1 MPEAP
6 LIIRDGH
13 AVPPPEVEQVL
24 LGHPAVAEVAVVGVP
39 DCFPVFDRFPGEIVA
54 AAVRLSA
61 PLPSAAA
68 DLTRYCEVRLAP
80 YKVPVR
86 WLFVPALPRT
96 AAGEPGRATLA
107 TQLAVASGFF
117 GPGRAATARANLR
130 GTATARLAGVDPRDR
145 FRPRPATEDL
155 RIPRQL
161 PRSWAPDDLDEF

>member
-13 AVPPPEVEQVL
+13 AVPPRDVEQVL

-39 DCFPVFDRFPGEIVA
+39 DRFPGEIVA

-68 DLTRYCEVRLAP
+68 DLTRHCKVRLAP

-96 AAGEPGRATLA
+96 TTGEPCRATLA
-107 TQLAVASGFF
+107 ARLAVASGFLGRAGRPRRGPTCGARPRRGRRGWTPETGSCRARPRKTSESRGSCR
-117 GPGRAATARANLR
+117 GPGRLT
-130 GTATARLAGVDPRDR
+130 T
-145 FRPRPATEDL
+145 
-155 RIPRQL
+155 
-161 PRSWAPDDLDEF
+161 

>member
-6 LIIRDGH
+6 LITRDGH
-13 AVPPPEVEQVL
+13 AVPPQEVEQVL

-39 DCFPVFDRFPGEIVA
+39 DRFPVFDRFPGEIVA

-68 DLTRYCEVRLAP
+68 DLTRYCEIRLAP
-80 YKVPVR
+80 YKVPVH

-96 AAGEPGRATLA
+96 TTGEPCRATLA
-107 TQLAVASGFF
+107 ARLVVASGFF
-117 GPGRAATARANLR
+117 GPGWAATARANLR
-130 GTATARLAGVDPRDR
+130 GTATARLTGVDPRDL
-145 FRPRPATEDL
+145 FLPRPATEDL

-161 PRSWAPDDLDEF
+161 RRSWAPDDLDEF

>member
-13 AVPPPEVEQVL
+13 AVPPRDVEQVL

-39 DCFPVFDRFPGEIVA
+39 DRFPGEIVA

-68 DLTRYCEVRLAP
+68 DLTAYCQVRLAR

-96 AAGEPGRATLA
+96 ATAEPCRATVA
-107 TQLAVASGFF
+107 AWLAVASGFDRPGWAARSRPIPR
-117 GPGRAATARANLR
+117 GPGA
-130 GTATARLAGVDPRDR
+130 ARLSAVDPRDL
-145 FRPRPATEDL
+145 FMPRAAPEDL

-161 PRSWAPDDLDEF
+161 RRSWAPDDLDEF

>member
-1 MPEAP
+1 MPEVP

-13 AVPPPEVEQVL
+13 AIPPREVEQIL
-24 LGHPAVAEVAVVGVP
+24 LGHPAVAEVAVIGVP
-39 DCFPVFDRFPGEIVA
+39 DRFAVPDRFPGEIVA

-68 DLTRYCEVRLAP
+68 DLTGYCRVRLAP

-96 AAGEPGRATLA
+96 ATGEPCRETLA
-107 TQLAVASGFF
+107 ERLAVASELD
-117 GPGRAATARANLR
+117 GPGWAATSPAILR
-130 GTATARLAGVDPRDR
+130 GTGNARLAAVDPRDR
-145 FRPRPATEDL
+145 FLPRPAAEDL

-161 PRSWAPDDLDEF
+161 RRSWAPDDLDEF

>member
-13 AVPPPEVEQVL
+13 AVPPRDVERVL

-39 DCFPVFDRFPGEIVA
+39 DRFPGEIVA

-68 DLTRYCEVRLAP
+68 DLTAYCQVRLAP

-96 AAGEPGRATLA
+96 ATGEPCRATVA
-107 TQLAVASGFF
+107 AWLAVASGFF
-117 GPGRAATARANLR
+117 GPGWAATARTNLR
-130 GTATARLAGVDPRDR
+130 GTATARLAEVDPRDR
-145 FRPRPATEDL
+145 FLPRPATEDL

-161 PRSWAPDDLDEF
+161 SQSWAPDDLDEF

>member
-13 AVPPPEVEQVL
+13 AVPPPDVERVL

-39 DCFPVFDRFPGEIVA
+39 DRFPGEIVA

-68 DLTRYCEVRLAP
+68 DLTAYCQVRLAP

-96 AAGEPGRATLA
+96 ATGEPCRATVA
-107 TQLAVASGFF
+107 AWLAVASGFA
-117 GPGRAATARANLR
+117 GPGRAARSRPILR
-130 GTATARLAGVDPRDR
+130 GTGIARLSAVDPRDR
-145 FRPRPATEDL
+145 FLPRTATEDL

-161 PRSWAPDDLDEF
+161 RRSWAPDDSDEF